1 MLDLISL
8 VGFFILGIIG
18 WATYKIYIW
27 PVYITPLRK
36 IPGPPSESLFYGNF
50 KTIVTEERTC
60 LKWVQK
66 YGNIIKH
73 HEIFNQPALLI
84 LDTKIIQ
91 DILLNHVYDFI
102 KPPHMLADAIA
113 IAGRGLV
120 FAEGEDHKRQRK
132 MMNPAF
138 IHNNIKEMVPTFIR
152 VAFTLKSL
160 IEDKVN
166 LGESEINLT

>member
-1 MLDLISL
+1 M
-8 VGFFILGIIG
+8 
-18 WATYKIYIW
+18 
-27 PVYITPLRK
+27 
-36 IPGPPSESLFYGNF
+36 
-50 KTIVTEERTC
+50 TEERTC

-73 HEIFNQPALLI
+73 HEILNQPALLI

-102 KPPHMLADAIA
+102 RPPYMLADAIA

-120 FAEGEDHKRQRK
+120 FAEGENHKRQRK

-138 IHNNIKEMVPTFIR
+138 IHNNIKEMVPTYVRRDWLSRI
-152 VAFTLKSL
+152 
-160 IEDKVN
+160 
-166 LGESEINLT
+166 

>member
-50 KTIVTEERTC
+50 KTIMTEERTC

-73 HEIFNQPALLI
+73 HEILNQPALLI

-102 KPPHMLADAIA
+102 RPPYMLADAIA

-120 FAEGEDHKRQRK
+120 FAEGENHKRQRK

-138 IHNNIKEMVPTFIR
+138 IHNNIKVIIIHCR
-152 VAFTLKSL
+152 
-160 IEDKVN
+160 
-166 LGESEINLT
+166 